1 MKAAAQDGRTD
12 VGAVALS
19 RGGGRVA
26 EQLDQT
32 CIAGDGRNAGEQGC
46 EGKSTG
52 TVCAR
57 QTPNKRGLGLNKR
70 GVGK

>member
-1 MKAAAQDGRTD
+1 MKAAAQVGRTD

-32 CIAGDGRNAGEQGC
+32 CIAGDGRNAGGERMRRKERRDGIRTDTKQG
-46 EGKSTG
+46 GSG
-52 TVCAR
+52 A
-57 QTPNKRGLGLNKR
+57 NKRGLVN
-70 GVGK
+70 